1 MNTRDR
7 DAILKNTRH
16 KYGVGGCEKL
26 NTVSNGVLAGRDG
39 FAISFRERERER
51 AVLDSKPSRHSYF
64 SVHGDS

>member
-39 FAISFRERERER
+39 FAISFRERERESSFGLETQSTLLFFGPR
-51 AVLDSKPSRHSYF
+51 
-64 SVHGDS
+64 